1 MPRTAQYISDPA
13 RFYANAQ
20 NGFHPSASFDDNE
33 SVLDPVRIIADDEPE
48 NRYWSLAELLP
59 YIQSHGTHPLTG
71 RPLSVNDL
79 DPILTPFMRRDDYAH
94 TLYTLSCAG
103 WRHQDMRHLPPR
115 PAESRFPERVR
126 AEDLSHV
133 AHQIDRGLVDRW
145 GDNPRRPLEATG
157 ARNRCDACE
166 RRARNTSAARNG
178 IPCPGSSAAKTT

>member
-1 MPRTAQYISDPA
+1 MPRTAQYVSDPA
-13 RFYANAQ
+13 RFYADAQ
-20 NGFHPSASFDDNE
+20 NGFHLAASSSPSVPFE
-33 SVLDPVRIIADDEPE
+33 GVPDPVRILADGEPE

-103 WRHQDMRHLPPR
+103 WRHQALHEDMRHLPPR

-126 AEDLSHV
+126 ADDLSHM
-133 AHQIDRGLVDRW
+133 AHQMDRGLVDRW
-145 GDNPRRPLEATG
+145 GDAPRQPLEVTG
-157 ARNRCDACE
+157 ARNRCDACA
-166 RRARNTSAARNG
+166 RRAGRM
-178 IPCPGSSAAKTT
+178 SSFTPMEQ